1 MKKRS
6 FSAAPFGKVSK
17 CKALY
22 TALLVKGVHV
32 LVSVTEDGTG
42 EVSLLK
48 GDTVVV
54 VGASPRRG
62 HLVVE
67 HSNHSLHVPFQ
78 FLELKPSAISI

>member
-1 MKKRS
+1 MYLAVNS
-6 FSAAPFGKVSK
+6 TY
-17 CKALY
+17 LN
-22 TALLVKGVHV
+22 
-32 LVSVTEDGTG
+32 VSVSEDGTG